1 MTFAAP
7 AYLWLLSALPLVIAL
22 HYLRARRKRHDVSA
36 LFLWRKA
43 RQTVARR
50 RRFSPTWLLVAQLAF
65 TALAALALAQ
75 PRIATAA
82 LPDRV
87 LLLDASA
94 SMAASAGAAGAAE
107 TTRFDLARSAAKDL
121 LAGAGRVGIVRVGV
135 EPRVVAPLDAAADA
149 RAAAIDEVVP
159 GDALADLSRA
169 LDLAAALLPGA
180 EVHLFT
186 DQEIDLG
193 RVQVHRFGNDV
204 ENVGIAAFDVA
215 IDQAFVSLVASGARP
230 REVGVRLLHEDAEI
244 ARGTVLVPSDGAG
257 TITFPLTDVVGVIEA
272 RLDVPPGDALAL
284 DDRAFAGSRPLSI
297 VTDDSHGPLLRALQ
311 AMPNAETSLVR
322 AAALL
327 PADLHVLSR
336 ASAEGLPPGRY
347 LLFAPP
353 AQAPDYRV
361 VKDWDRAHDLLR
373 FVDLR
378 DTVIGLDPTSGAW
391 EEEGWL
397 VLARTA
403 DLTPVLRL
411 REDEDFWILQAAFH
425 TSQTDLVLRPAFPA
439 LIANVVAAMEPTERI
454 RLGETAATG
463 NSGPVLEPGVHTL
476 DGTVVLASLFSSA
489 ESRLPRSGSI
499 YGGVAGLSAGQ
510 IGVPTG
516 NDAAGGSAGAADG
529 SAAEGRGGG
538 ANGGGDAVGSS
549 SADVG
554 ASAGVNGAPPPRE
567 RATPIAWTLLA
578 LALLAL
584 TAEWLLFGG
593 TIGRRSEARGVV
605 G

>member
-7 AYLWLLSALPLVIAL
+7 VYLWLLSALPLVIAL

-75 PRIATAA
+75 PRIATSA

-94 SMAASAGAAGAAE
+94 SMVASAGATGAAE
-107 TTRFDLARSAAKDL
+107 TTRFDLARAGAKDL
-121 LAGAGRVGIVRVGV
+121 LAGAGRVAIVRVGV
-135 EPRVVAPLDAAADA
+135 EPRVMAPLDAAADA
-149 RAAAIDEVVP
+149 RAAAIDALVP

-230 REVGVRLLHEDAEI
+230 REVGVRLLHDDAEI

-297 VTDDSHGPLLRALQ
+297 VTDDAHGPLLRALQ
-311 AMPNAETSLVR
+311 AMPNAQTQLVR
-322 AAALL
+322 AAALVA
-327 PADLHVLSR
+327 ADLHVLAR

-353 AQAPDYRV
+353 AQAPEYGV

-378 DTVIGLDPTSGAW
+378 DTVVGLDPTSDAW
-391 EEEGWL
+391 EEDERWL

-425 TSQTDLVLRPAFPA
+425 PSQSDLVLRPAFPA
-439 LIANVVAAMEPTERI
+439 MIANVVAAMEPTERI

-463 NSGPVLEPGVHTL
+463 DSGPVLEPGVHAL
-476 DGTVVLASLFSSA
+476 DGTVVLASLFSTA

-499 YGGVAGLSAGQ
+499 FGGMAGLREGQ
-510 IGVPTG
+510 IGVPAG
-516 NDAAGGSAGAADG
+516 NGAAGSGADASER
-529 SAAEGRGGG
+529 SAAEGGSNGAGAGGDVAGPAGADAAVG
-538 ANGGGDAVGSS
+538 ANG
-549 SADVG
+549 
-554 ASAGVNGAPPPRE
+554 APTPRE
-567 RATPIAWTLLA
+567 RATPIAWALLA

-593 TIGRRSEARGVV
+593 IIGRRSDARGVV

>member
-22 HYLRARRKRHDVSA
+22 HYLRARRRRHDVSA

-75 PRIATAA
+75 PRIATTA

-87 LLLDASA
+87 LLLDVSA
-94 SMAASAGAAGAAE
+94 SMAASAGTAGAAD
-107 TTRFDLARSAAKDL
+107 TTRLDLARAAAKDL
-121 LAGAGRVGIVRVGV
+121 LAGAGRVAIVRVGV
-135 EPRVVAPLDAAADA
+135 EPRVVAPLDAAADE
-149 RAAAIDEVVP
+149 RAAAIDAVVP
-159 GDALADLSRA
+159 GDAQADLSRA

-180 EVHLFT
+180 EIHLFT

-215 IDQAFVSLVASGARP
+215 IDQAFVSLVASGSRP
-230 REVGVRLLHEDAEI
+230 REVEVRLLHEDAEI

-257 TITFPLTDVVGVIEA
+257 SITFPLTDVVGVIEA
-272 RLDVPPGDALAL
+272 RLSVPDGDALAL
-284 DDRAFAGSRPLSI
+284 DDRAFAGSRPLTI
-297 VTDDSHGPLLRALQ
+297 VTDDAHGPLLRALE

-327 PADLHVLSR
+327 AADLHVLSR
-336 ASAEGLPPGRY
+336 ANAEGLPPGRY
-347 LLFAPP
+347 LMFAPP
-353 AQAPDYRV
+353 AEAPDYRV

-378 DTVIGLDPTSGAW
+378 DTVVGLDPTREAW

-463 NSGPVLEPGVHTL
+463 DTGPVLVPGVHAL

-499 YGGVAGLSAGQ
+499 YGGVAGLSAGR
-510 IGVPTG
+510 IGVPAG
-516 NDAAGGSAGAADG
+516 NGAAAEGSVDGAGDGVDAVGAAGSGANAPASAAGAAGGG
-529 SAAEGRGGG
+529 E
-538 ANGGGDAVGSS
+538 
-549 SADVG
+549 
-554 ASAGVNGAPPPRE
+554 NGAPPPRE
-567 RATPIAWTLLA
+567 RATPIAWALLA

-593 TIGRRSEARGVV
+593 IIGRRTAARSVV